1 MTAFAVLRDTADL
14 RPACHDLSALLGLRR
29 QLAPDAPTLALLG
42 VWVDPEMAGAL
53 PLTLPLPDCLPAA
66 EVRIRET
73 NSRGDVW
80 SLCWL
85 ERVAGAAGEGLSRAA
100 LLAALLQAPQRESPT
115 PAAPRLFIPVFWAEA
130 EPDQVDAQLAQ
141 LRTVHP
147 HCVTTPLFQDLRTGR
162 LLPPPGLP

>member
-1 MTAFAVLRDTADL
+1 MIAFAVVRDTADL
-14 RPACHDLSALLGLRR
+14 RPACDDLSALLGLRR
-29 QLAPDAPTLALLG
+29 QLAPDAPTSALLG

-53 PLTLPLPDCLPAA
+53 PFTLPLPECLPAA
-66 EVRIRET
+66 KVRIRET

-80 SLCWL
+80 TLCWL
-85 ERVAGAAGEGLSRAA
+85 ESMAGAADEGLSRAA
-100 LLAALLQAPQRESPT
+100 LLAALLQASPGESPA

-130 EPDQVDAQLAQ
+130 EPDQVDAQLVQ

-162 LLPPPGLP
+162 LLPPPELP